1 MADKQRD
8 WRREENDEDD
18 EGEQE
23 LDETVSCLDRI
34 QLEKAVI

>member
-23 LDETVSCLDRI
+23 LDEAVSRSDYQVL
-34 QLEKAVI
+34 